1 MTRTHPIAAVVEDS
15 ASQQGLRLHSSGG
28 MMNAIVHDR
37 GKAPVLLADPRDD
50 VVLEIEK
57 IWNRLAHPRK
67 LLSIRRSVP
76 LCIFAASAALA
87 ESLSYMRA
95 HEFSQ
100 VITVR
105 DGKHVVLSTEGIARW
120 LEVKSKEDVIALSDT
135 RLTDVLDFEPIDSCT
150 YLKADD
156 TVDRAREVFAKDT
169 GKRLFSALVTENG
182 RPKETPINIVPP
194 WDFVTGKLL

>member
-1 MTRTHPIAAVVEDS
+1 
-15 ASQQGLRLHSSGG
+15 
-28 MMNAIVHDR
+28 
-37 GKAPVLLADPRDD
+37 
-50 VVLEIEK
+50 
-57 IWNRLAHPRK
+57 
-67 LLSIRRSVP
+67 
-76 LCIFAASAALA
+76 
-87 ESLSYMRA
+87 MRA

-105 DGKHVVLSTEGIARW
+105 DGTHVVLSTEGIARW

-156 TVDRAREVFAKDT
+156 TVDRAREVFAKDI

>member
-1 MTRTHPIAAVVEDS
+1 
-15 ASQQGLRLHSSGG
+15 

-67 LLSIRRSVP
+67 LRSIRRSVP

-156 TVDRAREVFAKDT
+156 TVDRAREVFAKDI

-194 WDFVTGKLL
+194 LGFRDRQTFMTSTRAASRHWAC